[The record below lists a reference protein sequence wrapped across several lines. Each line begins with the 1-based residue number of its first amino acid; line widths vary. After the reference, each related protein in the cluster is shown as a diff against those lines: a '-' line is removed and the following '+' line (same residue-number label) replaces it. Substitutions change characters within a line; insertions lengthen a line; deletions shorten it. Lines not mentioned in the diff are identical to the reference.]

1 MDIDIQEGNVE
12 SVTMSDILQLS
23 SWDRPRSSDELVNF
37 IARHE
42 NAISHIQSDNL

>member
-1 MDIDIQEGNVE
+1 MEITEENVE

-23 SWDRPRSSDELVNF
+23 SWDRPRNTDELLSF

-42 NAISHIQSDNL
+42 AALSDRAES